1 MLSVKSDRKALIL
14 VSAHLDLLPTS
25 AAKMMSDLAR
35 KAVESHDVYVITQTT
50 TSFGRKKDVGY
61 VYGLRN
67 PFIKTKSSLLR
78 LICEIIFPILLSLS
92 FGIYLRF
99 KLRQYNLVL
108 DSLTTMQ
115 WPLTIVLKNAKLN
128 NF

>member
-1 MLSVKSDRKALIL
+1 
-14 VSAHLDLLPTS
+14 
-25 AAKMMSDLAR
+25 MMSDLAR
-35 KAVESHDVYVITQTT
+35 KAVISRDVYVITQTA

-108 DSLTTMQ
+108 YSPTTMQ
-115 WPLTIVLKNAKLN
+115 WPLTIALKKRKVKQFLILRDLFPEWLADAKILGKKSIA
-128 NF
+128 